1 MYYEEGNG
9 AKLPYDQLNKIA
21 RMLDALDAVSSDE
34 DIRALGAGIHKLT
47 GDMREFWSIKI
58 SANYRIIFR
67 LEAGNIHDVDY
78 QDYH

>member
-1 MYYEEGNG
+1 
-9 AKLPYDQLNKIA
+9 
-21 RMLDALDAVSSDE
+21 MLDALDAVSSDE

-47 GDMREFWSIKI
+47 GDMKEFWSIKI